1 MRCSVEEVRCGL
13 VLGSKDRKAGGMVQ
27 CHTGTRAKV
36 LIPDTH
42 IMPAIP
48 VFGKWRQGI
57 LVKLT
62 S

>member
-1 MRCSVEEVRCGL
+1 MRCSVEEIRCGL
-13 VLGSKDRKAGGMVQ
+13 VLGSKDGKAGDTVQ
-27 CHTGTRAKV
+27 CHTGIRAKV
-36 LIPDTH
+36 LIPGTH

-57 LVKLT
+57 LGKLT